1 MHVRCTF
8 CRHSFNL
15 GRDYLVDA
23 LAKAGEKKQKYHAIE
38 CPSCRKMIKVPVK
51 QMKRYAPR
59 QADKP
64 DEGQASSG

>member
-23 LAKAGEKKQKYHAIE
+23 LAKAEEKKQKYHALE
-38 CPSCRKMIKVPVK
+38 CPNCRKMIKVPVK
-51 QMKRYAPR
+51 EMKRYTPH
-59 QADKP
+59 QAEKSEED
-64 DEGQASSG
+64 QASS